1 MKLYNEKE
9 RRLIY
14 GLNPD
19 YYFDLVEEHDQLM
32 SVLAEER
39 LDGHNRYT
47 QWMMELEHRMADLIR
62 CIESLD
68 QESNDKYIND
78 LLYDSKIIE
87 Y

>member
-1 MKLYNEKE
+1 MKLYNYKE
-9 RRLIY
+9 HRLLY

-19 YYFDLVEEHDQLM
+19 LYFELVEEHDQLM

-68 QESNDKYIND
+68 DSANDKYVKD
-78 LLYDSKIIE
+78 LLCDSKIME

>member
-1 MKLYNEKE
+1 MKLYNERE
-9 RRLIY
+9 HRLLY

-19 YYFDLVEEHDQLM
+19 FYFDVVEEHDQLM

-62 CIESLD
+62 CIDSLD
-68 QESNDKYIND
+68 GSENDKYVND
-78 LLYDSKIIE
+78 LLCDSKIIE

>member
-1 MKLYNEKE
+1 MKIYNQREHRLLYS
-9 RRLIY
+9 
-14 GLNPD
+14 LNPD
-19 YYFDLVEEHDQLM
+19 YYFDLVEEHDQLL

-62 CIESLD
+62 CIESIDDGSEDNYAHELVAN
-68 QESNDKYIND
+68 SSIV
-78 LLYDSKIIE
+78 E

>member
-9 RRLIY
+9 RRLLY

-19 YYFDLVEEHDQLM
+19 FYFDLVEEHDQLM

-62 CIESLD
+62 CIENLD
-68 QESNDKYIND
+68 RSGEDRYVNE
-78 LLYDSKIIE
+78 LLYTSSILE
-87 Y
+87 H

>member
-9 RRLIY
+9 HRLLY

-68 QESNDKYIND
+68 GEENDKYVKD
-78 LLYDSKIIE
+78 LLYDSSIVE

>member
-9 RRLIY
+9 RRLLY

-19 YYFDLVEEHDQLM
+19 FYFDLVEEHDQLM

-62 CIESLD
+62 CIETLD
-68 QESNDKYIND
+68 RSGEDRYVNE
-78 LLYDSKIIE
+78 LLYTSSILE
-87 Y
+87 H

>member
-1 MKLYNEKE
+1 MKIYNQKEHRLLYS
-9 RRLIY
+9 
-14 GLNPD
+14 LNPD
-19 YYFDLVEEHDQLM
+19 FYFDLVEEHDQLF

-62 CIESLD
+62 CIESIDNGEKDSYVSKLIS
-68 QESNDKYIND
+68 ESSIV
-78 LLYDSKIIE
+78 E